1 MPPLA
6 MIVLFGGI
14 ICLLVYD
21 IIFVITYAD
30 YLLLD
35 FILFLFCMHCR
46 LFLSSCF
53 IPVSFFFLNKICNET
68 VIFYLSFDIIPSK
81 CLFLISNFN
90 NSLFLNVVLLNDYD
104 SNVNLVEMKCIFSI
118 Y

>member
-35 FILFLFCMHCR
+35 FIFFILYALHTFPFIMLY
-46 LFLSSCF
+46 SSK
-53 IPVSFFFLNKICNET
+53 FFFINKICNET
-68 VIFYLSFDIIPSK
+68 VIFYLNFDIIPSK

-90 NSLFLNVVLLNDYD
+90 NSLFLNVVLSNDYD
-104 SNVNLVEMKCIFSI
+104 IK
-118 Y
+118 